1 MASRWS
7 QEERRRRKAEQ
18 AAQISALDYETL
30 ELMRPLRLRVG
41 GNELRENPRAVASQ
55 AVWTAIE
62 KWAEVVTGDPQ
73 YFWDV
78 RNGAH

>member
-1 MASRWS
+1 M
-7 QEERRRRKAEQ
+7 
-18 AAQISALDYETL
+18 DYETL

-62 KWAEVVTGDPQ
+62 RWAEVVTGDPQ
-73 YFWDV
+73 FFGTSGMELNDKASAKHEPD
-78 RNGAH
+78 G